1 MVQGYCYIMLGNC
14 SPIHCRCFLA
24 SIGLLCVS
32 LSITAGGGVCF
43 AIGQLMSTVHNILP
57 FMLLGIG
64 VDDMFVIVNTIDQT
78 PDHLPPEKRF
88 ITGLSHAG
96 PSITITSFTNALAFF
111 FGGFTSLE
119 ALNSFCF
126 FACVQVCCLYLS
138 VLTIF
143 SAAMVWDIRRLHK
156 REGDCCGLCCC
167 PEDTCCCCCGKLLS
181 PKQAKFSGLYV
192 EKKRDNYDE
201 SEEVPLKG
209 NKEKKLD

>member
-1 MVQGYCYIMLGNC
+1 MLGNC

-78 PDHLPPEKRF
+78 PDHLPPDKRF
-88 ITGLSHAG
+88 IAGLSHAG
-96 PSITITSFTNALAFF
+96 PSITITSFTNDLAFF

-156 REGDCCGLCCC
+156 RGGDCCGMCCC
-167 PEDTCCCCCGKLLS
+167 PEDTWCCCCGKLLS

-192 EKKRDNYDE
+192 EKKREIYDE